1 MQWFI
6 PKSTGLQSASH
17 HSLFLSIPLTESAV
31 SIFYKLEDFILV
43 VKREYQDPI
52 IVIPYCDVIPVR
64 DPLRYPSGFHI
75 GHCCR
80 FCFRFLF
87 SVDFTEMLS
96 AAVIL
101 IHFRSQRKIKILGKC
116 DHISMSPTAFPQT
129 LKLACT
135 EVNGKGP
142 RSFPFFPQ
150 GNMGIC
156 QAVIRLP
163 LFAPVPR
170 SPERTEMHHP
180 FEIHRSPFFFFQSS
194 HESITVSS
202 SSPQRSIPSVSSA
215 SEKRAAGSFFYFFI
229 ILIFF
234 IILVSCQLFVS
245 CLSAL
250 LSALCQYL
258 CQYLCQ

>member
-1 MQWFI
+1 MVHSEKHRFTVCFTPLLVFI
-6 PKSTGLQSASH
+6 N
-17 HSLFLSIPLTESAV
+17 PLTESAV

-142 RSFPFFPQ
+142 
-150 GNMGIC
+150 
-156 QAVIRLP
+156 
-163 LFAPVPR
+163 PVLSIL
-170 SPERTEMHHP
+170 SPKA
-180 FEIHRSPFFFFQSS
+180 IWA
-194 HESITVSS
+194 
-202 SSPQRSIPSVSSA
+202 SV
-215 SEKRAAGSFFYFFI
+215 K
-229 ILIFF
+229 L
-234 IILVSCQLFVS
+234 
-245 CLSAL
+245 
-250 LSALCQYL
+250 
-258 CQYLCQ
+258 